1 MLGNKID
8 DSKNNVSYS
17 RDCLTQGPR
26 PASSTIQLRG
36 NELKLS
42 QEWQLFCTR
51 GRCEDGRRGEDYHGT
66 GA

>member
-17 RDCLTQGPR
+17 RACLTQGPR

-42 QEWQLFCTR
+42 QQRQLFCTR
-51 GRCEDGRRGEDYHGT
+51 GNSEDGRGGDYQGK